1 MSPRKVE
8 LFLRSLL
15 FSVGGVVSVTAWSLL
30 SLLTWPFSLR
40 IRYGVV
46 RQWARFMVWWLGVTC
61 RVRTVLS
68 GVENIPA
75 QPCVILVKHQ
85 STWET
90 LFMQHLFVPQ
100 VWVLKREL
108 LWVPVFGWALALL
121 KPIAIDRKDGR
132 GAMRQ
137 VLAQGKQ
144 RLEEGDWV
152 VIFPEGT
159 RVAPGTRGQYHAGGA
174 ILAAH
179 AKSNILPIAHNAG
192 EVWPRRGFIKYPG
205 TIHFV
210 IGPPIDGNHRSGK
223 ELIALTEA
231 WIEHAQTTLPPA
243 RDDLGMPPAP

>member
-61 RVRTVLS
+61 RVQTVLS

-75 QPCVILVKHQ
+75 QPCVILAKHQ

-144 RLEEGDWV
+144 RLEERDWV

-159 RVAPGTRGQYHAGGA
+159 REIDWLTVNRLSQC
-174 ILAAH
+174 
-179 AKSNILPIAHNAG
+179 G
-192 EVWPRRGFIKYPG
+192 EFLFYL
-205 TIHFV
+205 H
-210 IGPPIDGNHRSGK
+210 
-223 ELIALTEA
+223 
-231 WIEHAQTTLPPA
+231 Q
-243 RDDLGMPPAP
+243 